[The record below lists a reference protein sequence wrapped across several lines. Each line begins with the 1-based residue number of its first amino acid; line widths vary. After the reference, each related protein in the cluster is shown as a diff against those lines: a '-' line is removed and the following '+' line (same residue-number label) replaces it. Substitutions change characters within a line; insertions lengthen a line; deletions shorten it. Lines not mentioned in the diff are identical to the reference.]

1 MQMADITIKKADGTT
16 NVVYSTLTASA
27 GDRSPAVWRSNSSA
41 TLRGN
46 RITVQMETRW
56 NGPSTAR
63 RATVSFSAPM
73 VRTIN
78 AVETVVARVPIELS
92 VVIPEGLT
100 DAEVTEVVEQ
110 AMNFYSAPLIRQSI
124 AQGYSPV

>member
-46 RITVQMETRW
+46 RTTAQMETRW
-56 NGPSTAR
+56 NGPGTAR
-63 RATVSFSAPM
+63 RATVSFSAPV
-73 VRTIN
+73 VRTID
-78 AVETVVARVPIELS
+78 AVETVVARVPIDLN
-92 VVIPEGLT
+92 VVLPEGLT
-100 DAEVTEVVEQ
+100 DTEVIEAVEQ
-110 AMNFYSAPLIRQSI
+110 GLNFCSAPLIRQSI
-124 AQGYSPV
+124 AQGYAPV